1 MKKKVEGTKT
11 DKKEVKN
18 DEKTKVPTTTT
29 TTTTTT
35 KDTKDTKE
43 TSSDVKTD
51 IPRKKGVARKIVTP
65 KEKKVGKG
73 YAKVITKVNPTS
85 TTAAPAVGAKR
96 KAPDAEEKS
105 AKKPK
110 KTEVSEEESASDS
123 EEEKKEKKK
132 RKAPTSKKSSVNK
145 KPKSSNSEGK
155 KTPNKLAI
163 AEVHDMSRYE
173 CREKA
178 EILQPRQNANKWWN
192 RPLAAGMKWET
203 LEHNGVLFP
212 PPYVPH
218 GVKMLYDGKPVTLSP
233 EAEEIA
239 TFYAT
244 CLESDHAKNPIFN
257 KNFF

>member
-1 MKKKVEGTKT
+1 VEGTKT

-35 KDTKDTKE
+35 TKKDTKDTKE

-110 KTEVSEEESASDS
+110 K
-123 EEEKKEKKK
+123 
-132 RKAPTSKKSSVNK
+132 N
-145 KPKSSNSEGK
+145 
-155 KTPNKLAI
+155 
-163 AEVHDMSRYE
+163 
-173 CREKA
+173 
-178 EILQPRQNANKWWN
+178 
-192 RPLAAGMKWET
+192 
-203 LEHNGVLFP
+203 
-212 PPYVPH
+212 
-218 GVKMLYDGKPVTLSP
+218 
-233 EAEEIA
+233 
-239 TFYAT
+239 
-244 CLESDHAKNPIFN
+244 
-257 KNFF
+257 